1 MTELD
6 KSELLNLDTGAEARP
21 RSFTPAEM
29 VTCESC
35 LRANPPTRP
44 TCLYCGERLRPG
56 EAVETPPAAE
66 VEVVPASA
74 SPGCYVVLSVRTNG
88 PLDESRLQQIA
99 TRSDL
104 KLPDLQNALRAGGA
118 LPLLQTNTSKQPDEL
133 VDEFRA
139 LGIPT
144 SLVRNEDLKAGS
156 TNKKI
161 RALEFSDDG
170 LTGFVGVSAERVFEK
185 WDDLTLL
192 VTGRLQMNNVEDII
206 RPKRGG
212 QKPVD
217 RRELTNDESIFDLYG
232 RSAADGWRI
241 SADSFDFSCLGERK
255 GITAFA
261 NFRALINLL
270 RERAENLEVSES
282 YLAVRSL
289 LVKVWPLEAST
300 RTGGWRRSGAGQFD
314 LSTLTST
321 DNEGQFTN
329 YSRLLQ
335 CLKMREL
342 SASSQSDG

>member
-1 MTELD
+1 ME
-6 KSELLNLDTGAEARP
+6 KSELLNLETGADARP
-21 RSFTPAEM
+21 RSFTPAQM

-44 TCLYCGERLRPG
+44 SCLYCGERLPATETV
-56 EAVETPPAAE
+56 EAPPAAE
-66 VEVVPASA
+66 GEVSPAAA
-74 SPGCYVVLSVRTNG
+74 SPGLYVVLSVPANE
-88 PLDESRLQQIA
+88 PMDESLLQQIA

-104 KLPDLQNALRAGGA
+104 KLPDLQSALRTGGA
-118 LPLLQTNTSKQPDEL
+118 LPLLQTTTSKQADEL
-133 VDEFRA
+133 IDEFRA
-139 LGIPT
+139 RGVQT
-144 SLVRNEDLKAGS
+144 SLVRNEDLRAGS

-170 LTGFVGVSAERVFEK
+170 LTGLVGVSAERVFEK

-192 VTGRLQMNNVEDII
+192 VTGRLQMNNVEDVV
-206 RPKRGG
+206 RRKRGG

-217 RRELTNDESIFDLYG
+217 RRELTNDESIFDLYS

-241 SADSFDFSCLGERK
+241 VADSFDFSCLGERK
-255 GITAFA
+255 GITAFE
-261 NFRALINLL
+261 NFRALIGSL

-289 LVKVWPLEAST
+289 LGRVWPLGAST
-300 RTGGWRRSGAGQFD
+300 RTGGWRRSGAGKFD
-314 LSTLTST
+314 ISTVTST
-321 DNEGQFTN
+321 DNEDQFTN

-342 SASSQSDG
+342 QADG